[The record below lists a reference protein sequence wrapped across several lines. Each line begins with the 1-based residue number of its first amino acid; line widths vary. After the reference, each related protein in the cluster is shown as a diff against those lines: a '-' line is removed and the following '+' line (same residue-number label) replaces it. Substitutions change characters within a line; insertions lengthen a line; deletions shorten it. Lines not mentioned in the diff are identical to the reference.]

1 MTLSK
6 HKIVA
11 LIPIFFIFLLIH
23 YPHEAKILYPIRK
36 SNKPP
41 YIYWKKLVVA
51 GLALLVITIP
61 LAIMSTEI
69 NYDIKFIE
77 QGHVISGERIPKN
90 MPPASVLAGVRT
102 FMTNFTLKVPNCGLR
117 YINVTIYGTNKS
129 IVAEVHQGIASI
141 LLPGAEFLNV
151 SVPNECNATYSYI
164 IVELSRPYSTLV
176 FISALTSVTGA
187 VLGVLGTVLFIKQR
201 HLMKAEEKYL

>member
-1 MTLSK
+1 MILSK
-6 HKIVA
+6 HKIIA
-11 LIPIFFIFLLIH
+11 LIQIFFIFLLIH

-51 GLALLVITIP
+51 GLALLIITIP

-69 NYDIKFIE
+69 SYVTRFTE

-90 MPPASVLAGVRT
+90 MPPASILAGMKA
-102 FMTNFTLKVPNCGLR
+102 FMTNLTIDVRSCSLSYV
-117 YINVTIYGTNKS
+117 NVTIYGTNRS
-129 IVAEVHQGIASI
+129 ITTEVRRGIAS
-141 LLPGAEFLNV
+141 LSLSGAEFLNV
-151 SVPNECNATYSYI
+151 SIPKECNATYSYTVI
-164 IVELSRPYSTLV
+164 ELSRPYSALALV
-176 FISALTSVTGA
+176 SALTSVTGA